1 MRHQV
6 AVRKLGKTTSHRRA
20 MLRNM
25 VTSLFR
31 HERIRT
37 TAPKAKVA
45 RRYAERM
52 ITFGKR
58 GTLHARRQ
66 AARFINDETVLKK
79 LFEEIAPSFS
89 ERNGG
94 YTRIVRIGV
103 RRGDASDMAIL
114 ELVTQSTERQDK
126 GNRKSRE
133 RLAKFELDGK
143 KGRKGKAKSKKEEA
157 AAAEVAVEPDA
168 APNAEVAV
176 DSEVSE
182 EADGATAE
190 ADSESGDAEADE
202 DKPA

>member
-6 AVRKLGKTTSHRRA
+6 AVRKLGRTASHRRA

-25 VTSLFR
+25 VTSLLR

-37 TAPKAKVA
+37 TTPKAKVA

-79 LFEEIAPSFS
+79 LFDEIAPSFK
-89 ERNGG
+89 ERAGG
-94 YTRIVRIGV
+94 YTRIVRTGV
-103 RRGDASDMAIL
+103 RRGDAADVAIL

-133 RLAKFELDGK
+133 RLAKFELEGEKKKSKGK
-143 KGRKGKAKSKKEEA
+143 KKAAKKGDTAGD
-157 AAAEVAVEPDA
+157 DA
-168 APNAEVAV
+168 AV
-176 DSEVSE
+176 
-182 EADGATAE
+182 ATAE
-190 ADSESGDAEADE
+190 AEAEAAEAEADE
-202 DKPA
+202 AGDDGEEAKNKS

>member
-6 AVRKLGKTTSHRRA
+6 AVRKLGKTSSHRRA

-37 TAPKAKVA
+37 TTPKAKLA

-79 LFEEIAPSFS
+79 LFDEIAPSFA

-94 YTRIVRIGV
+94 YTRIVRTGV
-103 RRGDASDMAIL
+103 RRGDASDMAVL
-114 ELVTQSTERQDK
+114 ELVSQSTERQGK

-133 RLAKFELDGK
+133 RLAKFELEGQKSGK
-143 KGRKGKAKSKKEEA
+143 GEAKKKEAADEADEA
-157 AAAEVAVEPDA
+157 AVATSEPDD
-168 APNAEVAV
+168 VI
-176 DSEVSE
+176 
-182 EADGATAE
+182 EADAGAADAPTDE
-190 ADSESGDAEADE
+190 ADSDK

>member
-6 AVRKLGKTTSHRRA
+6 AVRKLGRTASHRRA

-25 VTSLFR
+25 VTSLLR

-37 TAPKAKVA
+37 TTPKAKVA
-45 RRYAERM
+45 RRFAERM

-79 LFEEIAPSFS
+79 LFDEIAPSFA

-94 YTRIVRIGV
+94 YTRIVRTGT

-114 ELVTQSTERQDK
+114 ELVSQSAERQDK
-126 GNRKSRE
+126 TNRKSRE
-133 RLAKFELDGK
+133 RLAKFETADK
-143 KGRKGKAKSKKEEA
+143 TKGKGKSKAPKADAEEA
-157 AAAEVAVEPDA
+157 AV
-168 APNAEVAV
+168 
-176 DSEVSE
+176 
-182 EADGATAE
+182 ATAE
-190 ADSESGDAEADE
+190 ADDASDDAAQAELEKDGDAA
-202 DKPA
+202 K